1 MADGT
6 ENETPPAAAPTRRDA
21 FAGLDYAEVVGVASG
36 MRGEARVASSRQET
50 WAAEALASL
59 TASCD
64 GAREDDGVGFNKSDT
79 NAGRYLGH
87 FIARGGMLDDVEW
100 QGAIDM
106 LQKYHGQIG
115 RAPRPDA
122 QDEARAARVDAA
134 ERAAAGDAEG
144 SAFKARL
151 AAVLT
156 EAKRVQKAR
165 IKHLKRLADPEV
177 IITRENADDASGGVW
192 VVSAP
197 YCEAAVQAWRNL
209 HREFGGGWSKSRGVR
224 IVPFKGARALHTLLT
239 THHAGQAA
247 RGLKGAYV
255 IGGTTPPLKIDEI
268 TAALNAAVAPEAAP
282 APAAPAPAAVQVAP
296 VTTRVVATVSDAL
309 EVLADATATEAEIAA
324 ALALLR

>member
-1 MADGT
+1 MAEGT
-6 ENETPPAAAPTRRDA
+6 NETTATTPAPARRDA

-59 TASCD
+59 ASSCD

-79 NAGRYLGH
+79 NAGRYLGY
-87 FIARGGMLDDVEW
+87 FVARGGTLDDVEW
-100 QGAIDM
+100 QGAIDL

-115 RAPRPDA
+115 QMPRPDA
-122 QDEARAARVDAA
+122 QDEARVARVDAA

-151 AAVLT
+151 AVVLT

-165 IKHLKRLADPEV
+165 IKHLKRLAEPDVV
-177 IITRENADDASGGVW
+177 IARENADDASGGVW

-197 YCEAAVQAWRNL
+197 YCEAAVQAWRNI
-209 HREFGGGWSKSRGVR
+209 HREFGGGWSKSRNVR
-224 IVPFKGARALHTLLT
+224 IVPYKGARALHALLT
-239 THHAGQAA
+239 KHHAGQYA

-255 IGGTTPPLKIDEI
+255 IGGTTPPVKVEDI
-268 TAALNAAVAPEAAP
+268 TAALNAAVAPAAPEAAP
-282 APAAPAPAAVQVAP
+282 AAPEAAPAAPVATRAV
-296 VTTRVVATVSDAL
+296 TTVSDAL

>member
-6 ENETPPAAAPTRRDA
+6 NETTPAAPARRDA

-100 QGAIDM
+100 QGAIDL

-115 RAPRPDA
+115 RMPRPDA
-122 QDEARAARVDAA
+122 QDEARVARVDAA

-151 AAVLT
+151 AVVLT

-197 YCEAAVQAWRNL
+197 YCEAAVQAWRNI

-224 IVPFKGARALHTLLT
+224 IVPFKGARALHALLT

-247 RGLKGAYV
+247 RGLKGAYI
-255 IGGTTPPLKIDEI
+255 IGSTTPPLKIDEI

-296 VTTRVVATVSDAL
+296 AATRAVATVSDAL